1 MLLSKGVVLVTTSN
15 RHPRDL
21 YRNGIQRESF
31 IPALE
36 VRPQNPVLLFFFPC
50 FRLSPSPISTLSHN
64 LLLKYAEA
72 DL

>member
-36 VRPQNPVLLFFFPC
+36 VRPQNPVLLFFFPVSA
-50 FRLSPSPISTLSHN
+50 FRPHQSLPSPTT
-64 LLLKYAEA
+64 YF
-72 DL
+72 